1 MTLVG
6 LCGFSTAGKDSV
18 ARLVAERFPVARI
31 AFADRLKQE
40 CATAWGVD
48 VRIFYELKD
57 VRLRQLALARC
68 TDDEFVGAHRHLLDL
83 DALKPRTVM
92 QTWGD
97 WRRAMD
103 PRYFIERMN
112 ETFEILVDGGAEHV
126 IVTDCRYVNEI
137 VWLRSRGGLL
147 WRVDNPRVPMP
158 PSGHSSEKEWRAA
171 NVDAVIRNDGT
182 TEQLAKIATDLF
194 GDAIGAGREP
204 LQVTYEGSDVDPPY

>member
-6 LCGFSTAGKDSV
+6 LCGFSGAGKDSV
-18 ARLVAERFPVARI
+18 ARLIAERFPVARI

-40 CATAWGVD
+40 CAAAWGVD

-68 TDDEFVGAHRHLLDL
+68 TDDEFVAAHRTLLEL

-137 VWLRSRGGLL
+137 IWLRSRAGLL
-147 WRVDNPRVPMP
+147 WRVDNPRVTAP

-194 GDAIGAGREP
+194 GDAIGAARIATE
-204 LQVTYEGSDVDPPY
+204 SAN

>member
-6 LCGFSTAGKDSV
+6 LTGYSGAGKDTV
-18 ARLVAERFPVARI
+18 ALLLAERFPVARI

-40 CATAWGVD
+40 CASAWAID
-48 VRIFYELKD
+48 VRVFYDRGLKD
-57 VRLRQLALARC
+57 VSLHQLALAKC
-68 TDDEFVGAHRHLLDL
+68 TDDEFVAAHRMLLEL

-97 WRRAMD
+97 WRRAQD
-103 PRYFIERMN
+103 SRYFIERLA
-112 ETFEILVDGGAEHV
+112 ETLEILVDGGTEHV

-158 PSGHSSEKEWRAA
+158 PSGHSSEKEWRSA
-171 NVDAVIRNDGT
+171 NVDAVIRNDSS
-182 TEQLAKIATDLF
+182 TEQLAKVARDLF
-194 GDAIGAGREP
+194 DDATGAAR
-204 LQVTYEGSDVDPPY
+204 VAAAANAD